1 MRLIEFRAMLE
12 TKMKRSYS
20 DNSARTIRIK
30 LQEAGWNESE
40 YVQVLDYLSD
50 RNMSGGR
57 ITVIPTKTEID
68 YASQQKNRYRGM
80 IAINFINEV
89 NEHLGEDAPKNR
101 KHKNGKEYPSTQWN
115 RWFSDCY
122 LSLNI
127 RGVYEP
133 EQYVRVLEIIKRWKL
148 KKDKLKKKKLSQ
160 QYN

>member
-1 MRLIEFRAMLE
+1 MKLIEFRTMLE
-12 TKMKRSYS
+12 TKMGRNYS
-20 DNSARTIRIK
+20 DNSARTIRQK
-30 LQEAGWNESE
+30 LQDAGWCESE
-40 YVQVLDYLSD
+40 YGQVFDYLVD
-50 RNMSGGR
+50 RNATGGR
-57 ITVIPTKTEID
+57 ITVIPTKKEID
-68 YASQQKNRYRGM
+68 YVSQVKNKYRGM
-80 IAINFINEV
+80 IAINFINDV

-127 RGVYEP
+127 HGVYEP

-148 KKDKLKKKKLSQ
+148 KKDRAREKKLNR